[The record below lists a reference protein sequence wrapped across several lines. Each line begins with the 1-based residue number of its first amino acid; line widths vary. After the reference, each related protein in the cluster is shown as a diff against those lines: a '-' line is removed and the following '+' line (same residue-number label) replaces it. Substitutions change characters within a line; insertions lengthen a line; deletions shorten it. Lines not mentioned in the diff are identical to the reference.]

1 MFRDRSAARPHPY
14 HNPVSHVSAAHRQQA
29 QPVYNPAAVQPEEV
43 QARQEEHRRS
53 DALCRMCSDQGH
65 QICHQHISSQA
76 VRELASIYQGG
87 YRFQCI
93 MCRTNE
99 SIVRPD
105 TRKIILTDSTL
116 YNVWTYVDMKLLNH
130 VDIESIVGD
139 RVRDLTRA
147 LIMQFLK
154 YPERLEIIVI
164 VGLNNLGDSQPV
176 PDILKELCELKQV
189 VQAHSEVN
197 NHMEASVVFISTVL
211 YAPKLC
217 ALDLPK
223 NSPEWVPPPG
233 FINRRH
239 DIECLNAAIA
249 ALNKSDHVNYLNMH
263 YEGIRIDKKSGK
275 KMHKHNPVQPVW
287 REREVRRKLHLT
299 PRYKVRVMDK
309 VAKLFTGGLRNMGNW
324 AK

>member
-1 MFRDRSAARPHPY
+1 MYHDRSVARPHPY
-14 HNPVSHVSAAHRQQA
+14 HTPVSHVHAAPRQQA
-29 QPVYNPAAVQPEEV
+29 QPVYNPATVQPEEV
-43 QARQEEHRRS
+43 MARQEEHRHS
-53 DALCRMCSDQGH
+53 DKLCRMCSDQGH

-76 VRELASIYQGG
+76 VRELASKYQGG

-93 MCRTNE
+93 MCRIDE
-99 SIVRPD
+99 SIVRPN

-116 YNVWTYVDMKLLNH
+116 YNVWTYEDMKLLIH
-130 VDIESIVGD
+130 VDIESIVGG
-139 RVRDLTRA
+139 RVRNLTRA
-147 LIMQFLK
+147 LIMQFLR

-164 VGLNNLGDSQPV
+164 AGLNNLGDGQPV
-176 PDILKELCELKQV
+176 PDILEELCELKQV

-197 NHMEASVVFISTVL
+197 NHMEPSVVSISTVL
-211 YAPKLC
+211 YAPKFC

-239 DIECLNAAIA
+239 DVECLNAAIA
-249 ALNKSDHVNYLNMH
+249 ALNKSDQVNYLNLH
-263 YEGIRIDKKSGK
+263 FEGIRIDKVGGK
-275 KMHKHNPVQPVW
+275 KMHRHNPVQPIW

-309 VAKLFTGGLRNMGNW
+309 VAKLFAGGLKNLGNW
-324 AK
+324 